1 MTYYSNPP
9 SGGSFQCYPNTQAPY
24 DEIIA
29 CPEGDFQVA
38 YKCPGQGLGLYL
50 NYTCPSTE
58 RVPTCYQWSNDVS
71 DYILADGCTVTNYY
85 NGNTTCS
92 CSMPEITPSTAPT
105 SLPTDSSGGSGSGN
119 GGGSGSGTSSGSA
132 MGMVVVMRIVMA
144 MALVMAMVM

>member
-50 NYTCPSTE
+50 NLYSSDDFIQSTLLLW
-58 RVPTCYQWSNDVS
+58 VVS
-71 DYILADGCTVTNYY
+71 DMNFILNQFLSKSEYA
-85 NGNTTCS
+85 
-92 CSMPEITPSTAPT
+92 
-105 SLPTDSSGGSGSGN
+105 
-119 GGGSGSGTSSGSA
+119 
-132 MGMVVVMRIVMA
+132 
-144 MALVMAMVM
+144 